1 MVLHGREVLV
11 LKIYKAYKFRMY
23 PDEEQVIIL
32 NSFLGTKRFI
42 YNNYLSKK
50 EKYRQKKI
58 IFNLSEMK
66 KDLVNLQQEYPW
78 LKDID
83 SCVLRTSLEDLE
95 NSYNRFYSKQGGS
108 PKYKKKGYR
117 ESYRTIC
124 NRSSYKGKEY
134 ASIKLDLERKVIKLP
149 KIDEIKIRGYRNVDS
164 FPHKILNATI
174 SKEAGRYYVSVC
186 VEEEIKEIKFTP
198 RNIIGIDLGI
208 KDLIVCS
215 DGTKYP
221 KLRRIKVQE
230 QRIAGMQKALARCQ
244 KGSNNSQKLIKKI
257 ERAYQKIRNIRKYS
271 IHKITTRLIKEND
284 IIVAETLKVKE
295 MIEKGKNHLAKSLS
309 NASFREI
316 TRQLCY
322 KARWHNKKFY
332 QVSAYYASSQI
343 CSHCG
348 IKNERLKDLSIR
360 EWKCPNCEFMNDRDL
375 NASINIMDKGF
386 EMFLKE
392 QYEI

>member
-1 MVLHGREVLV
+1 MVLHSREVLG

-23 PDEEQVIIL
+23 PDEEQVSML

-42 YNNYLSKK
+42 YNNYLYKK
-50 EKYRQKKI
+50 EKYRQEKI
-58 IFNLSEMK
+58 IFNLLDMK
-66 KDLVNLQQEYPW
+66 KDLINLQQEYPW
-78 LKDID
+78 LKEID
-83 SCVLRTSLEDLE
+83 GCILRTTLEDLD
-95 NSYNRFYSKQGGS
+95 NNYNYFNKKQRGN
-108 PKYKKKGYR
+108 PKYKKKNYR
-117 ESYRTIC
+117 ESYRTVC
-124 NRSSYKGKEY
+124 LRSSYNGKEY

-149 KIDEIKIRGYRNVDS
+149 KLDEIKIRGYRHLKS
-164 FPHKILNATI
+164 FPHKILNATV

-186 VEEEIKEIKFTP
+186 VEAEIPEIKFIS

-208 KDLIVCS
+208 KDLIICS

-221 KLRRIKVQE
+221 KIRRIKVQE

-244 KGSNNSQKLIKKI
+244 EGSKNSQKLIKKI
-257 ERAYQKIRNIRKYS
+257 ERAYQKIRNIRKYY
-271 IHKITTRLIKEND
+271 IHKITTRLVKEND

-295 MIEKGKNHLAKSLS
+295 MIEKGKKHLAKSLS
-309 NASFREI
+309 NASFQEI
-316 TRQLCY
+316 TRQLLY
-322 KARWHNKKFY
+322 KAQWYNKKFY
-332 QVSAYYASSQI
+332 QVNTYYASSQI

-348 IKNERLKDLSIR
+348 VKNERIKELSIR
-360 EWKCPNCEFMNDRDL
+360 EWECICGNMNDRDL